1 MITNIKLALVQ
12 NKFTIAICERSRN
25 VKVFGTATN
34 SEHVYSVHVD
44 LRTKIDDKWVLC
56 KSARMPHRKNFLLR
70 QIVRDISSE
79 LSSC

>member
-1 MITNIKLALVQ
+1 MITNIELALVQ
-12 NKFTIAICERSRN
+12 NKFTIEKDSN
-25 VKVFGTATN
+25 VFGTATN